1 MVDRL
6 IDYAA
11 KVFERADYQERLDNA
26 FSYRRAI
33 KRLLKSENQAQVVG
47 MANEF
52 AKIDPSMVENIDD
65 YIAMA
70 EIVKNAVAPSRVKGL
85 DVVLKEAAN
94 IEAVSNF
101 SKDALE
107 KQDQKLKDE
116 MLATNNDLLESGVIS
131 GDMTIKEIQE
141 ILNSI
146 KDPEYKMDSK
156 EKERYVRSYL
166 SKRFESLAS
175 IVTDIIKTNQNPFTG
190 EKVAISEKDRAIIS
204 DLLKVD
210 LSEMSIRDAIFAVEA
225 MDNFVNNGITS
236 KLEGALSAYKGQLG
250 LKEEIKSGKVARAL
264 KLYFSKKI
272 GRYFATEFTPLS
284 LMIERMFS
292 GVKSGISVM
301 KSMGLDVVINGV
313 NKANNLHDKIINEY
327 YEKFIK
333 NSKTFHNPENVYERG
348 MLSFLKRNVTGS
360 LEEMKAE
367 TSRRVDM
374 IQESIDTLMNDG
386 DESQR
391 AMAEIYQKV
400 FDKLDVSS
408 GDIDMIDSRASKEN
422 KDAVDWW
429 VNQWSKHYQDL
440 HDVSLSVYNYDL
452 GSDVNYT
459 PDRYKTIKTE
469 SFDEKLT
476 ERNSSFLISMDHMT
490 DKGQTGVLM
499 KANRPK
505 VMPEGRYISLD
516 FDTNNSSSLK
526 GALVDI
532 NTAAGIRQVDG
543 FLNSKSLSKLI
554 PTSEDRDVLIQRTN
568 RYIRRAKGKIFIPSD
583 LYKDVDAALNFAA
596 SLGVG
601 KALGGILQSVKQT
614 IPIAISTYIMTGKG
628 NISNLEFNEWLNK
641 TGMPISNRGIES
653 LSTIESMDRRMSAK
667 GTKFKDSLKW
677 IQEKQQLYVKW
688 FLSKPDVFIARS
700 GFQSY
705 YLQYMGEKSID
716 WANHTPNQDALNY
729 AQSMV
734 DRQQNISDPML
745 GGEFLTSEE
754 GMKRMAKKILFPFAS
769 FGLNQ
774 KARLNSDL
782 INLSSKTTSFED
794 RKIALKSVS
803 ATLAEMVAY
812 RAIAVGIGYGFY
824 KAAEAIIKNYVGDDE
839 DDDDDK
845 ERDKKWFLSSAK
857 FPLKSMINDLISP
870 LPLTD
875 EYVTMGADYI
885 LSLNTGYT
893 EAELDELVKNENEI
907 RGLKGQDPLE
917 GRQLEK
923 FREEEKQKSL
933 YQLAGKYESSAFGM
947 GSIFYDAAKKFY
959 YEYQLGMTGEF
970 KDEYKGNVTTKKI
983 RPVEQEVIKNSLIF
997 SSLFMLGILPK
1008 EADQVTTKVVNMI
1021 KKNAMSESEY
1031 EKYEGFKKEYKRE
1044 PGYLEMALIKSD
1056 KKQDY
1061 IENELNFIKDEG
1073 GLNLVQ
1079 AKEYV
1084 KIFNVINEVTPD
1096 DLSKIKEGQTADQ
1109 ILKSLKKEY
1118 KERISE
1124 VETETKEDGG
1134 DVLQPTKK
1142 EGGVE
1147 EILQPIKQKVVSEEV
1162 LQPTKTEEESNEVFQ
1177 PIK

>member
-1 MVDRL
+1 
-6 IDYAA
+6 
-11 KVFERADYQERLDNA
+11 
-26 FSYRRAI
+26 
-33 KRLLKSENQAQVVG
+33 
-47 MANEF
+47 
-52 AKIDPSMVENIDD
+52 
-65 YIAMA
+65 MA

-116 MLATNNDLLESGVIS
+116 LLATNNDLLESGAIS

-141 ILNSI
+141 ILNAI
-146 KDPEYKMDSK
+146 KDPTYKMDSK

-175 IVTDIIKTNQNPFTG
+175 IVTDIIKTNKNPFTG
-190 EKVAISEKDRAIIS
+190 EKVAISEKDRAIIL

-250 LKEEIKSGKVARAL
+250 LKQEIKSGKVARAL
-264 KLYFSKKI
+264 RLYFSKKI
-272 GRYFATEFTPLS
+272 GRYFATEFTPLP
-284 LMIERMFS
+284 LMMERMFS

-301 KSMGLDVVINGV
+301 RSMGLDLVINGV
-313 NKANNLHDKIINEY
+313 NKANYLHNKIINEY

-367 TSRRVDM
+367 TSRRIKM
-374 IQESIDTLMNDG
+374 IEESIATLMNDG
-386 DESQR
+386 DESQK

-400 FDKLDVSS
+400 FDKLGVST
-408 GDIDMIDSRASKEN
+408 GDIDVINSRASKEN
-422 KDAVDWW
+422 RDAVDWW
-429 VNQWSKHYQDL
+429 MKEWSKHYQDL
-440 HDVSLSVYNYDL
+440 ADVSLSVYNYDL
-452 GSDVNYT
+452 GSDVNYSS
-459 PDRYKTIKTE
+459 PDKYKTIKTE
-469 SFDEKLT
+469 GFDQSLS

-490 DKGQTGVLM
+490 DKNKTGVLM
-499 KANRPK
+499 QANRPK
-505 VMPEGRYISLD
+505 VMPDGRYISLD
-516 FDTNNSSSLK
+516 FDANNSNSLK

-543 FLNSKSLSKLI
+543 FLNSKLLSKLI

-568 RYIRRAKGKIFIPSD
+568 RYIRRAKGKIFMPKD
-583 LYKDVDAALNFAA
+583 LYKDVDAVINFAA

-601 KALGGILQSVKQT
+601 KALGGVLQSVKQT
-614 IPIAISTYIMTGKG
+614 IPIAISTAMMTGKF
-628 NISNLEFNEWLNK
+628 NIPSVSFNEWLNK
-641 TGMPISNRGIES
+641 TGMPTANRGIES
-653 LSTIESMDRRMSAK
+653 LSTIESIDRRLDAK
-667 GTKFKDSLKW
+667 GTMFKNSLKW
-677 IQEKQQLYVKW
+677 VQKTQQLYLKW
-688 FLSKPDVFIARS
+688 FLSKPDVMIARTA
-700 GFQSY
+700 FQSY
-705 YLQYMGEKSID
+705 YLQYMGKSSID
-716 WANHTPNQDALNY
+716 WDNHTPNQDALNY
-729 AQSMV
+729 AEAMV
-734 DRQQNISDPML
+734 GRQQNINDPML
-745 GGEFLTSEE
+745 GGEFLTAEE
-754 GMKRMAKKILFPFAS
+754 SMKRISKKILFPFAS

-782 INLSSKTTSFED
+782 INMFSKTTSTED
-794 RKIALKSVS
+794 RKIALKSAS
-803 ATLAEMVAY
+803 ATIAEMVAY
-812 RAIAVGIGYGFY
+812 RAISIGIGYGFY
-824 KAAEAIIKNYVGDDE
+824 KAANAIIKNYVGDDD

-845 ERDKKWFLSSAK
+845 ERDKKWLLSSTK

-870 LPLTD
+870 IQLAD

-893 EAELDELVKNENEI
+893 EAELDELVKTENEI
-907 RGLKGQDPLE
+907 RGLKDLDPLE
-917 GRQLEK
+917 GRQLKK

-933 YQLAGKYESSAFGM
+933 YQLAGKYESSKFGM
-947 GSIFYDAAKKFY
+947 ASIFYDAGLKFY
-959 YEYQLGMTGEF
+959 NEYQLAMTGEF
-970 KDEYKGNVTTKKI
+970 KDEYRGNVTTKKI
-983 RPVEQEVIKNSLIF
+983 RPVEQELIKNSLIF
-997 SSLFMLGILPK
+997 SALYMLEILPK
-1008 EADQVTTKVVNMI
+1008 EADQMTTKVVNMI

-1044 PGYLEMALIKSD
+1044 PGYLEMALIRSD

-1061 IENELNFIKDEG
+1061 IETELNFIKDEG

-1084 KIFNVINEVTPD
+1084 KVFNITNEVTPD
-1096 DLSKIKEGQTADQ
+1096 DFSKIKEGKTADQ
-1109 ILKSLKKEY
+1109 IIKSLKKEY

-1124 VETETKEDGG
+1124 VETETKED
-1134 DVLQPTKK
+1134 
-1142 EGGVE
+1142 E
-1147 EILQPIKQKVVSEEV
+1147 E
-1162 LQPTKTEEESNEVFQ
+1162 EVFQ
-1177 PIK
+1177 PIKKEVVVEEVLKPTEIKKEVEEVLKPTEINEEIEEVFQPIKPPSL